1 MPDKG
6 NPAGVVALRLGVK
19 LDPDDLRIIS
29 ALYFGGVCHAAGV
42 RAFVGLSRM
51 TFYLRVRRL
60 KRARIVVG
68 GPDAIDADLHN
79 LNLILS
85 VRRKLFALETE
96 IRSAGVFGGSLL
108 GDGTGQ
114 AGCQLSSLVKQGPLQ
129 SQMRAREM
137 GRTWVG

>member
-1 MPDKG
+1 MLHDVD
-6 NPAGVVALRLGVK
+6 PAGAVAHLLGQK
-19 LDPDDLRIIS
+19 LDPDDLQIIS
-29 ALYFGGVCHAAGV
+29 ALYFGGVQRSAGL
-42 RAFVGLSRM
+42 RATAGLSRM

-60 KRARIVVG
+60 KRAGILAGGADAVV
-68 GPDAIDADLHN
+68 ADLHN
-79 LNLILS
+79 LNLTLS

-114 AGCQLSSLVKQGPLQ
+114 VGCQLSSLVKQGPLQ